1 MIQKHVRDK
10 EWKNGHW
17 PGLLRAEKSP
27 ILWYF
32 LLLGTRLTPTFSCG
46 IISAHR
52 CCLNRLAN
60 KKLSESNSPI
70 NGNIYKLCQTVSTSS
85 EKQFQNSFLQ
95 HGYDLTH
102 VLRPEEARAAVGK
115 AQDSNPLTQ
124 VTRHLS
130 AAKLRVLASRSV
142 LVLSQCCSP
151 ASFTWGRC
159 LWLPA
164 SGSEALCH
172 LSFVPITDAILLVS
186 SQVTFWVCSVSHHLL
201 LNCPCQSWS
210 FLGYDNGLAYPPA
223 VCIHSSPFSS
233 IF

>member
-32 LLLGTRLTPTFSCG
+32 LLLGTLLTPTFSCG

-52 CCLNRLAN
+52 CCLNRLAY

-85 EKQFQNSFLQ
+85 EKQFQNSFPQ

-102 VLRPEEARAAVGK
+102 VLRPEEAELQLAKHRTAI
-115 AQDSNPLTQ
+115 PLHRSKGTYQ
-124 VTRHLS
+124 QPSFGSLPLGLFWFCLS
-130 AAKLRVLASRSV
+130 AAVLQAS
-142 LVLSQCCSP
+142 P
-151 ASFTWGRC
+151 
-159 LWLPA
+159 
-164 SGSEALCH
+164 E
-172 LSFVPITDAILLVS
+172 D
-186 SQVTFWVCSVSHHLL
+186 
-201 LNCPCQSWS
+201 
-210 FLGYDNGLAYPPA
+210 A
-223 VCIHSSPFSS
+223 VCDYLPLALRLYATFPSSPLLMPSS
-233 IF
+233 WFHLKLLSGCVRFPTTSF